1 MLSRQPTFQLSD
13 RVSHELKVIC
23 RLIDA
28 DGGDGGWGEYG
39 ISELQIPSFPPSVP
53 LLRFPLGFWE
63 RQANFVATCST
74 EIQSEGKKKEDHT
87 DGRIWNGEEDRDVPS
102 SLNSWPRGGVRIL
115 LGDANFLLLWHQPHS
130 LVPMMKGLTR
140 ERAHFST
147 RDGRKIIRNKE
158 MWRRELAAKPGET

>member
-23 RLIDA
+23 RLID
-28 DGGDGGWGEYG
+28 GGGGGGWGEYG
-39 ISELQIPSFPPSVP
+39 ISQLQNSP
-53 LLRFPLGFWE
+53 LLWFPLGFWE

-74 EIQSEGKKKEDHT
+74 EIQSEDGREDHT

-115 LGDANFLLLWHQPHS
+115 LGDANFLSLWHQPHS
-130 LVPMMKGLTR
+130 LTP
-140 ERAHFST
+140 
-147 RDGRKIIRNKE
+147 DD
-158 MWRRELAAKPGET
+158 

>member
-74 EIQSEGKKKEDHT
+74 EIRSSRASEGKKTTQT
-87 DGRIWNGEEDRDVPS
+87 DGRT
-102 SLNSWPRGGVRIL
+102 
-115 LGDANFLLLWHQPHS
+115 GDL
-130 LVPMMKGLTR
+130 
-140 ERAHFST
+140 E
-147 RDGRKIIRNKE
+147 
-158 MWRRELAAKPGET
+158 